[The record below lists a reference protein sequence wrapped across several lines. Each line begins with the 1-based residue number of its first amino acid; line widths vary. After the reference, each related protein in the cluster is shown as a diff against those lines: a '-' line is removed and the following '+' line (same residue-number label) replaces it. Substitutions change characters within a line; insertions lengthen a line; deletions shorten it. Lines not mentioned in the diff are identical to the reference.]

1 MDRNSDDF
9 PGGSE
14 SGSSR
19 SGSSAGSYGHGA
31 DVSGTS
37 GFAAS
42 GSNESGSGLGD
53 RAKHFADTAR
63 DRLADVGATMR
74 EQAGSAKNR
83 LADALDAGADRLR
96 SSVAEPA
103 GATAAGDVALS
114 GDHRLRDASG
124 KIAGGIHSTANW
136 LRSTDLDQLR
146 GGVERQVREHPAR
159 TLLIAVGIGYLLGKA
174 IRR

>member
-19 SGSSAGSYGHGA
+19 PGSSGGSYGHGA
-31 DVSGTS
+31 DVSGTG

-42 GSNESGSGLGD
+42 GSSESGGLGD

-63 DRLADVGATMR
+63 DRLADVGATVR

-83 LADALDAGADRLR
+83 LADALDASADRLR
-96 SSVAEPA
+96 SSVAGEA

-136 LRSTDLDQLR
+136 LRSTDLDNLR
-146 GGVERQVREHPAR
+146 VGVERQVREHPAR